1 VDEAG
6 RRDGLLPIGRFSQ
19 LTRLSVKG
27 LRLYDERGLLEPAFV
42 DPVSGY
48 RYYDSS
54 QAQRA
59 EAIRVLR
66 GVGMSLD
73 QIGEVLGGGPEK
85 VGALLRAHREALL
98 AQAQDAANAAALV
111 QDVMEGRRPL
121 VSYEITTET
130 AAEQHVAALRIE
142 TDLAE
147 VGTRME
153 AGFGHLMKALAET
166 GSPPT
171 GMPFAVYPD
180 VIDEE
185 TSGHI
190 ELCMPTSPQFPGQG
204 DVVAKTLPQH
214 LAVTTVHR
222 GRYSDL
228 APAYHALSAWM
239 QAHGV
244 EPAEAPREMYLNDPR
259 EVGEA
264 ETLTKVVWPVAG
276 TPTP

>member
-1 VDEAG
+1 MDEAG
-6 RRDGLLPIGRFSQ
+6 RRNGLLPIGRFSQ

-27 LRLYDERGLLEPAFV
+27 LRLYDERGLLEPTFV
-42 DPVSGY
+42 DPASGY

-54 QAQRA
+54 QAARA

-66 GVGMSLD
+66 GVGMSLE
-73 QIGEVLGGGPEK
+73 QIGEVLGAGPDR
-85 VGALLRAHREALL
+85 VGALLRAHHQALL
-98 AQAQDAANAAALV
+98 TQAQDAATAAALV
-111 QDVMEGRRPL
+111 QDVLEGRRPL
-121 VSYEITTET
+121 VPYEITTET
-130 AAEQHVAALRIE
+130 ESEQRVASLTIE
-142 TDLAE
+142 TDLAQ

-153 AGFGHLMKALAET
+153 AGFGRLMTALAET

-171 GMPFAVYPD
+171 GMPFAIYPD

-190 ELCMPTSPQFPGQG
+190 ELCMPTSTQFPGQG
-204 DVVAKTLPQH
+204 DVVAKTLPQT

-239 QAHGV
+239 QAHAV
-244 EPAEAPREMYLNDPR
+244 EPADAPREMYLNDPR

-264 ETLTKVVWPVAG
+264 ETLTKVVWPIAG
-276 TPTP
+276 TPTT